1 MQYYTGDSMK
11 VLGEIQDLTVAYKD
25 QHVEGLS
32 LVVILGQR
40 PCLMG
45 RNWLEKIQL
54 QWHEIASVSECTP
67 SMQSLLDRYQ
77 DVFSP
82 IPGC

>member
-45 RNWLEKIQL
+45 PKLAGENP
-54 QWHEIASVSECTP
+54 TP
-67 SMQSLLDRYQ
+67 
-77 DVFSP
+77 VA
-82 IPGC
+82 